1 MDCNWFGLVLQVEG
15 AAGGSLPELA
25 KAWEVAI
32 RQAGFDS
39 FFMPFNRHF
48 CEKFDLIVFCKFFF
62 GVFYFF
68 TKFYMPSLQSTTRIH
83 IYAFLMLLNLGGS
96 GIIF

>member
-1 MDCNWFGLVLQVEG
+1 MLLAEPDLLGPGFGMDCNWFGLVLQVEG

-39 FFMPFNRHF
+39 FPMPFNPQF
-48 CEKFDLIVFCKFFF
+48 CEKFDLIVFCKFFWHF
-62 GVFYFF
+62 IFF
-68 TKFYMPSLQSTTRIH
+68 TTFYMPSLQSTTRIH
-83 IYAFLMLLNLGGS
+83 MLT
-96 GIIF
+96 